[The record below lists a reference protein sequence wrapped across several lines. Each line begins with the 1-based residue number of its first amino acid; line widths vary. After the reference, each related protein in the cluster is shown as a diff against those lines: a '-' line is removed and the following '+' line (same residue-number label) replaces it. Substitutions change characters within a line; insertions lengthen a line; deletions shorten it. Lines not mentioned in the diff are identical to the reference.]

1 MKLFNVFGASSSSS
15 FSLSE
20 KWQELSS
27 LEQWKEVLKKSKETK
42 VVVFKHSTRC
52 HISKRVLANFQEE
65 LESSSSSAE
74 FYYLDLIAHR
84 EVSNQIA
91 SDLKVIHQSP
101 QLLVVEDGNCTE
113 NASHSAISL
122 SLV

>member
-1 MKLFNVFGASSSSS
+1 MKLFNVFGSSSSSS
-15 FSLSE
+15 FTLSE
-20 KWQELSS
+20 KWKELSS
-27 LEQWKEVLKKSKETK
+27 LEQWKEVLEKSKETK

-52 HISKRVLANFQEE
+52 HISKKVLANFQEE
-65 LESSSSSAE
+65 LKEGSSPAE

-91 SDLKVIHQSP
+91 SDLKVTHQSP
-101 QLLVVEDGNCTE
+101 QLLVVEDGSCTQ